1 MRMSDAEKAGKE
13 FAKLVRILDVLRG
26 ENGCPWDK
34 EQDEKS
40 IVDYFLE
47 EVYEVVDAVYDNN
60 SRSVAEELGDVLMEI
75 VFLSR
80 IFKEKDEF
88 KVSEVIGGINHKM
101 VRRHPHVFGTKKI
114 SSPEKVSAQWRKQ
127 KNIEKQR
134 KSLYDGLCKSTP
146 ALLSSLQIGLRAAV
160 YGFDW
165 DNAKNT
171 LKKVK
176 EEILELEKAF
186 ESGKKEDVL
195 EEIGDVLFTLA
206 NVSRHLDINPEIAL
220 RKANEKFIKRFQYIE
235 QTLSESG
242 KKIEEASL
250 QEMDK
255 LWEESK
261 MK

>member
-1 MRMSDAEKAGKE
+1 M
-13 FAKLVRILDVLRG
+13 
-26 ENGCPWDK
+26 
-34 EQDEKS
+34 
-40 IVDYFLE
+40 
-47 EVYEVVDAVYDNN
+47 
-60 SRSVAEELGDVLMEI
+60 
-75 VFLSR
+75 
-80 IFKEKDEF
+80 
-88 KVSEVIGGINHKM
+88 
-101 VRRHPHVFGTKKI
+101 
-114 SSPEKVSAQWRKQ
+114 
-127 KNIEKQR
+127 
-134 KSLYDGLCKSTP
+134 
-146 ALLSSLQIGLRAAV
+146 LSSLQIGLRAAV

-235 QTLSESG
+235 QNLSESG

>member
-1 MRMSDAEKAGKE
+1 MSGAEKAGKE

-40 IVDYFLE
+40 IIDYFLE
-47 EVYEVVDAVYDNN
+47 EVYEVVDAIYDSN

-80 IFKEKDEF
+80 IFKEKNEF
-88 KVSEVIGGINHKM
+88 KVSEVIAGINHKM
-101 VRRHPHVFGTKKI
+101 VRRHPHVFGPNKI
-114 SSPEKVSAQWRKQ
+114 NSPEKVSAVWRKQ
-127 KNIEKQR
+127 KNIEKKR
-134 KSLYDGLCKSTP
+134 KSLYEGLSKSTP
-146 ALLSSLQIGLRAAV
+146 ALLSSLQIGLKASA

-165 DNAKNT
+165 NSAKNT

-176 EEILELEKAF
+176 EEILELEKAL

-195 EEIGDVLFTLA
+195 EETGDILFTLA
-206 NVSRHLDINPEIAL
+206 NVSRHLGINPEIAL
-220 RKANEKFIKRFQYIE
+220 HRANDKFIKRFQYIE
-235 QTLSESG
+235 QRLRESG
-242 KKIEEASL
+242 KKIDEASL
-250 QEMDK
+250 EEMDK

-261 MK
+261 IK